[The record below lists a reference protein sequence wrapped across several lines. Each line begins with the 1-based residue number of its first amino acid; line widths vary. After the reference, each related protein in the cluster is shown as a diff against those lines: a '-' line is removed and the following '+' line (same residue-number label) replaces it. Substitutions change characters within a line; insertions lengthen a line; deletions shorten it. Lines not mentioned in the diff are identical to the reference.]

1 MKRKNKKLIHIGNI
15 LQAALGNQF
24 RESDLKLTK
33 LWDIWE
39 ETVGQTIAQ
48 NARVSAFKEKL
59 LIVEVSDSTWLYQL
73 QFLKEEMKQKINQ
86 ALGKDAIEEIKFKVG
101 DI

>member
-1 MKRKNKKLIHIGNI
+1 MKRKNKKPIHISGI
-15 LQAALGNQF
+15 LETMLKTQF
-24 RESDLKLTK
+24 QESDLKLTK

-39 ETVGQTIAQ
+39 DIVGQTIAQ
-48 NARVSAFKEKL
+48 NAKVSAFKEKL

-73 QFLKEEMKQKINQ
+73 QFLKEDMKQKINQ

>member
-15 LQAALGNQF
+15 LGTVLKTQIQG
-24 RESDLKLTK
+24 SDLKLTK

-48 NARVSAFKEKL
+48 NAKVSAFKEKL

-101 DI
+101 DV

>member
-1 MKRKNKKLIHIGNI
+1 MERKNKKPIHIGNI
-15 LQAALGNQF
+15 LETVLKTQV
-24 RESDLKLTK
+24 RETGLKFTK

-39 ETVGQTIAQ
+39 KTLGQSIAR
-48 NARVSAFKEKL
+48 NAKVSAFKEKL

-73 QFLKEEMKQKINQ
+73 QFLKEEMKQKLNQ

>member
-1 MKRKNKKLIHIGNI
+1 MKRKNKKLIHIGHI
-15 LQAALGNQF
+15 LQTALGNQF
-24 RESDLKLTK
+24 QESDLKLTK

-39 ETVGQTIAQ
+39 EIVGQTIAQ
-48 NARVSAFKEKL
+48 NAKVSAFKEKL

-73 QFLKEEMKQKINQ
+73 QFLKEDMKQKINQ